1 MSLILINRG
10 PEPGEVAVPRE
21 GNIYLEIHS
30 TGADDVDDGNT
41 QVFVNGVLA
50 YDGGVFQAGFTGP
63 DSLTASPIVG
73 IRQIRIDPTSDF
85 SSEEI
90 VSVRVTSSTVVVGD
104 PLFTIDES
112 YSFTIEDFTAPTV
125 LSAFAVDCKTVRVKF
140 SEAMRSLVATNS
152 DDALNP
158 ENYTIDR
165 NNEDPQAAVNPNV
178 VSIVESMPDEFD
190 VLTDIEMSFGVTY
203 VVTVLSAEDVV
214 GNEVVAPLNVA
225 TFIAFT
231 PTVPAGRR
239 LDLYRMLPVINRR
252 DDATQDLRRFTSII
266 QDVINVLLLDIDRWT
281 DILDFR
287 LAAEPF
293 IDAILCGLGNPFMF
307 DLSTI
312 DKQRLAAVLV
322 NIYREKGLAEGIE
335 NATLFFLGLSIVVQA
350 CDPGDGWILGESELG
365 IGSILASGDQF
376 LLYSFEIVSP
386 IILTI
391 EQQSQIT
398 KIADYMKPAHTHLKR
413 IVDPT
418 PPVVLDHWEIGESE
432 LGVDTLLH

>member
-1 MSLILINRG
+1 MSLILINRE

-21 GNIYLEIHS
+21 EVISLEIHS
-30 TGADDVDDGNT
+30 TGADDVNNANT
-41 QVFVNGVLA
+41 KVFINGVLA
-50 YDGGVFQAGFTGP
+50 YDAGVFQAGFTGP
-63 DSLTASPIVG
+63 SSLTFSPVAG
-73 IRQIRIDPTSDF
+73 IRQIRIDTTNDF

-90 VSVRVTSSTVVVGD
+90 VSVQVTSSTVAVID
-104 PLFTIDES
+104 SLFTLDES
-112 YSFTIEDFTAPTV
+112 YSFTIEDFTTPTV
-125 LSAFAVDCKTVRVKF
+125 LSAFAIDCKTVRVKF
-140 SEAMRSLVATNS
+140 SEAMRSLVATNN

-158 ENYTIDR
+158 ANYTIDR
-165 NNEDPQAAVNPNV
+165 NNVDPQAAVIPSVANV
-178 VSIVESMPDEFD
+178 IEFAPDEYD
-190 VLTDIEMSFGVTY
+190 VITDIELSFGVPYTI
-203 VVTVLSAEDVV
+203 TVLNAEDVV
-214 GNEVVAPLNVA
+214 GNKVDAPLNVA
-225 TFIAFT
+225 SFVAFV
-231 PTVPAGRR
+231 PAVPAGRR

-252 DDATQDLRRFTSII
+252 DDTTQDLRRFTSII

-307 DLSTI
+307 DLSAI

-322 NIYREKGLAEGIE
+322 DIYREKGLAEGIE
-335 NATLFFLGLSIVVQA
+335 NAVLFFLRLSVIVQA

-365 IGSILASGDQF
+365 IGSILASGEQV

-386 IILTI
+386 IILTT
-391 EQQSQIT
+391 EQESQIT

-413 IVDPT
+413 IVEPT
-418 PPVVLDHWEIGESE
+418 PPLALDHWEIGESE